1 MVSATKCWASPP
13 GATISLAPDSP
24 ESSPV
29 TIVAPGAALWP
40 PSPLPQLLRHQ
51 SPHMSPELYVW
62 AQVVSLAAI
71 APVEAG
77 RCLPALWRH
86 DLPCG
91 LLQAACRSRGLDDL
105 PEVINYQQVGTVYI
119 LDGLFNMAEL
129 RVGAGAQA
137 EVVRIYR
144 GTPQAMRCPGDAA
157 CPVWS
162 ERVAGR

>member
-1 MVSATKCWASPP
+1 MPARPVAPRSPLRPPP
-13 GATISLAPDSP
+13 G
-24 ESSPV
+24 
-29 TIVAPGAALWP
+29 
-40 PSPLPQLLRHQ
+40 
-51 SPHMSPELYVW
+51 
-62 AQVVSLAAI
+62 
-71 APVEAG
+71 
-77 RCLPALWRH
+77 
-86 DLPCG
+86 
-91 LLQAACRSRGLDDL
+91 AACRSRGLDDL